1 MARTKTGILRRRRHN
16 KVLKAARGFKQA
28 RRRRFK
34 TAKEAVL
41 HAGQYAYEGRKNRK
55 RDMRK
60 LWIIRLNAAVREH
73 GLSYSRFISGLKAN
87 NIDLDRKILSDIA
100 IRDPQTFSEIVSK
113 VKSV

>member
-73 GLSYSRFISGLKAN
+73 GLSYSRFISGVKAN